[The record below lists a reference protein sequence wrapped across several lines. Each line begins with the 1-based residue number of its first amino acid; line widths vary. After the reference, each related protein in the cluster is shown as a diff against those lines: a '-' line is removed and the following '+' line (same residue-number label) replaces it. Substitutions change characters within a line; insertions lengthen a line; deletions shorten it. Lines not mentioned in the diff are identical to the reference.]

1 MKQEFCADTFCSII
15 MHMVNCLMEK
25 PFNLEL
31 HEIQMKRMI
40 EIWAVTEP
48 RRKSEL
54 ATTEATV

>member
-1 MKQEFCADTFCSII
+1 
-15 MHMVNCLMEK
+15 MVNCLMEK